1 MGEVLLGR
9 KEHPGYVARGFPDPD
24 HIREDHHFSVAT
36 VEGGIMRLAGRAAV
50 VTGSSRG
57 VGRSVALAFGS
68 EGADVLV
75 NYTSSEGPAQEV
87 VEEIRAMGRK
97 SVAVRANVASKP
109 DVEGMMETA
118 KENFGRLD
126 ILVNNAGFTRP
137 AMLHKMQEDS
147 WDAVVD
153 AHLKGPFLC
162 CQAAFKY
169 FKEQNYGKI
178 INVSS
183 VAGLVGTV
191 GQVNYAAA
199 KGGTLSLTK
208 SLARE
213 LARYNVCANVI
224 SLGIVETDMTE
235 TIRSDEKLR
244 DIYMNRIL
252 LKRFAKAEDICPAFV
267 FLASPESDYISGQLL
282 CVDGGYGMI

>member
-1 MGEVLLGR
+1 M
-9 KEHPGYVARGFPDPD
+9 K
-24 HIREDHHFSVAT
+24 
-36 VEGGIMRLAGRAAV
+36 LAGKAAV

-57 VGRSVALAFGS
+57 VGRNVALAFAK

-75 NYTSSEGPAQEV
+75 NYTSSEGPAQELV
-87 VEEIRAMGRK
+87 ATIRALGRK
-97 SVAVRANVASKP
+97 SVAVRADVACKAE
-109 DVEGMMETA
+109 VEKMMASA

-137 AMLHKMQEDS
+137 AMLYKMTEEE
-147 WDAVVD
+147 WDDVVD

-162 CQAAFKY
+162 AQAAFKY
-169 FKEQNYGKI
+169 FKEQNYGKV

-183 VAGLVGTV
+183 VAGIVGTV

-199 KGGTLSLTK
+199 KGGILSLTK
-208 SLARE
+208 SMARE

-235 TIRSDEKLR
+235 KIRSDEKLSE
-244 DIYMNRIL
+244 IYMNRIL
-252 LKRFAKAEDICPAFV
+252 LKRFAAADDISPAFV
-267 FLASPESDYISGQLL
+267 FFASNESDYVTGQLL